1 MGKQLMGFQKYS
13 FPFMLGFHSGKG
25 FFCLR
30 IKSKFSRRW
39 AVLQPRAKPRC
50 SLRGPLALALA
61 VCEWAR
67 GGGGFLGGVQVA
79 PGHQLLPL
87 SLLLCCCR
95 SQRTLQVCRPLTG
108 VTV

>member
-25 FFCLR
+25 FLCLR

-39 AVLQPRAKPRC
+39 AVLQPRAKPRF

-67 GGGGFLGGVQVA
+67 GGGGFLGGGYRLLRATSSSPSHSCCVVA
-79 PGHQLLPL
+79 EAREHSG
-87 SLLLCCCR
+87 SVVR
-95 SQRTLQVCRPLTG
+95 
-108 VTV
+108 